1 MEPGFGKLCE
11 LRDIASDLQRNVRI
25 SWGLILAPNI
35 LCIIGV
41 FTLGF
46 GIAASVL
53 TNNMAALGALLN
65 GVRPMRKV
73 AAYEAERRHLLELQL
88 RQSGFLDAEQAPAE
102 AAEARRSRGDL

>member
-1 MEPGFGKLCE
+1 SE
-11 LRDIASDLQRNVRI
+11 LQRNVRI

-53 TNNMAALGALLN
+53 TNNVAALGALLN
-65 GVRPMRKV
+65 GVRPMRRV
-73 AAYEAERRHLLELQL
+73 AAYEAERRHLLELQS
-88 RQSGFLDAEQAPAE
+88 RRSGFLDVEQAPAE
-102 AAEARRSRGDL
+102 AVEGRRSGGDL